1 MKLCDIDTFGIT
13 VRYCELMSFCIL
25 NYSGCRWPVVGF
37 ALGVHDK
44 LNDKPIVKLALC
56 FARKNCRK
64 LKAKDS
70 VQRNENVAQRRS
82 SVES

>member
-1 MKLCDIDTFGIT
+1 
-13 VRYCELMSFCIL
+13 
-25 NYSGCRWPVVGF
+25 VGF

-70 VQRNENVAQRRS
+70 VQRNENVAQQRS